1 MFTVIFTKI
10 NADVLVYVC
19 ACACNCVC
27 VIYIYFLSFVTTIT
41 VLTRA
46 SFFFMTFNYGGKRE
60 KDVGF
65 TCRCHMNNI
74 MPDCIFYDCIFKMI
88 TCLCVSLFVF
98 LLIFGLFLQGV
109 ATTVFPRLEEMDT
122 VFCHYRTNGHG
133 KTLV

>member
-1 MFTVIFTKI
+1 MCS
-10 NADVLVYVC
+10 YM
-19 ACACNCVC
+19 CVRYF
-27 VIYIYFLSFVTTIT
+27 IFLSLATTIT
-41 VLTRA
+41 VLMRA
-46 SFFFMTFNYGGKRE
+46 SVFCITFNYGGKRE
-60 KDVGF
+60 KGVGF

-74 MPDCIFYDCIFKMI
+74 MPDCIFYDCIFQMI
-88 TCLCVSLFVF
+88 NCLCVSLFVF